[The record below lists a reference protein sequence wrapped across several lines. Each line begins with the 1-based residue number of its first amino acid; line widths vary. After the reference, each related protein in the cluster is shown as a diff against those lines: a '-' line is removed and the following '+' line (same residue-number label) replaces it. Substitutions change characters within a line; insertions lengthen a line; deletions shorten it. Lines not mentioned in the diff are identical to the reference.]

1 MKQWKLLLAVLS
13 LMAVQGSFAR
23 AAEYTIDPVHSSINF
38 KVKHLSISY
47 VMGKF
52 SKFSGTVKFDEKN
65 VAASKVK
72 VTIDPSSVDTGEPL
86 RDKDLRSDNFFEVAD
101 YPTATFVSTKVTDM
115 KDNQFQIMGNLTLHG
130 VTKPVVLD
138 ATYGGA
144 KDDAQGHHVAF
155 EASTEINRQD
165 YDVSFNVTLDQG
177 GVLVD
182 DHVKLMFEIEAL
194 QDAKN
199 KTP

>member
-1 MKQWKLLLAVLS
+1 MKQWKLFAAVLS
-13 LMAVQGSFAR
+13 LMAFEGSLAH
-23 AAEYTIDPVHSSINF
+23 AADYTIDPVHSSINF

-65 VAASKVK
+65 FAASKVK
-72 VTIDPSSVDTGEPL
+72 VTIDPASVDSGEPL

-130 VTKPVVLD
+130 ITKPVTLD
-138 ATYGGA
+138 ATYGGTMT
-144 KDDAQGHHVAF
+144 DAQGRHVAF

-194 QDAKN
+194 EDSK
-199 KTP
+199 K

>member
-1 MKQWKLLLAVLS
+1 MKQWNLFLGILGLTALS
-13 LMAVQGSFAR
+13 GFAQ
-23 AAEYTIDPVHSSINF
+23 AADYTIDPVHSSINF

-52 SKFSGTVKFDEKN
+52 SKFSGNIKFDEKN
-65 VAASKVK
+65 VPASKVK
-72 VTIDPSSVDTGEPL
+72 VTIDPASVDTGEPL

-101 YPTATFVSTKVTDM
+101 YPTATFVSTGVTDM
-115 KDNQFQIMGNLTLHG
+115 KDNKFQIMGKLTLHG
-130 VTKPVVLD
+130 ITKPVTLD

-144 KDDAQGHHVAF
+144 VDDQQGRHVAF
-155 EASTEINRQD
+155 EATTEINRQD

-194 QDAKN
+194 EDVK
-199 KTP
+199 K

>member
-1 MKQWKLLLAVLS
+1 MKFCGLFLVVFGFTAANLGL
-13 LMAVQGSFAR
+13 AR
-23 AAEYTIDPVHSSINF
+23 AADYTIDPVHSSITF

-52 SKFSGTVKFDEKN
+52 STFSGTFKFDEKN
-65 VAASKVK
+65 VPASKVK
-72 VTIDPSSVDTGEPL
+72 VTIDPSSVDTGEPA

-115 KDNQFQIMGNLTLHG
+115 TDNKFQIMGNLTLHG
-130 VTKPVVLD
+130 ITKPVVLD
-138 ATYGGA
+138 TEFLGA
-144 KDDAQGHHVAF
+144 ADDQQGHHVAF

-165 YDVSFNVTLDQG
+165 YDVSFNVTLDHG

-194 QDAKN
+194 QDVK
-199 KTP
+199 K

>member
-1 MKQWKLLLAVLS
+1 MKQWKLFLAFLS
-13 LMAVQGSFAR
+13 LTALFTGFAQ
-23 AAEYTIDPVHSSINF
+23 AANYTIDPVHSSVNI

-52 SKFSGTVKFDEKN
+52 SKFSGTFKFDEKN
-65 VAASKVK
+65 VPASKVK
-72 VTIDPSSVDTGEPL
+72 VMIDPASVDTGEPL

-101 YPTATFVSTKVTDM
+101 YPTASFVSTKVTDM

-130 VTKPVVLD
+130 ITKPVTLS
-138 ATYGGA
+138 AEYLGS
-144 KDDAQGHHVAF
+144 KDDAQGHHAAF
-155 EASTEINRQD
+155 EATGEINRQD

-194 QDAKN
+194 QDKTAK
-199 KTP
+199 

>member
-1 MKQWKLLLAVLS
+1 MKQWKLFLAVLS
-13 LMAVQGSFAR
+13 LTAFAGSFAQ
-23 AAEYTIDPVHSSINF
+23 AADYTIDPVHSSINF

-52 SKFSGTVKFDEKN
+52 SKFSGTVKFDPKN

-72 VTIDPSSVDTGEPL
+72 VTIDPASVDTGEPL
-86 RDKDLRSDNFFEVAD
+86 RDKDLRSDNFFEVED

-130 VTKPVVLD
+130 ITKPVTLD
-138 ATYGGA
+138 ATYGGTMT
-144 KDDAQGHHVAF
+144 DAQGRHVAF

-194 QDAKN
+194 ENTK
-199 KTP
+199 K